1 MPTFAQEHPH
11 SESMKCVRAMIT
23 LSKRGSYAGR
33 VCFKDYELFAILLNC
48 SRGAHADWM
57 LDFGFS
63 EADCVTRGYG
73 GGELTDML
81 HLARELFLCVGHKC
95 KQGRQRHINVPW
107 SAGAAARRAQEL
119 TNAVGSTKLRPWPY
133 WLPDETK
140 VYTYEEADWQKFF
153 RTEAVELAKMRKQ
166 MLIERSVTAITM
178 LLLALGT
185 VVFMSRAHGTAAQAL
200 AACVPLGLLAKG
212 VLQSSE
218 VCVASESL
226 LLWFFICV
234 VVVFLQRQACKCWMR
249 HRAPQELTIDD
260 CVCTY
265 CDQRFSNKLSRVAH
279 EKRKHADWQRDAV
292 SDGDE
297 TRMNVKKSIRSK
309 KAKDER
315 KMRRKIVPRRPSR
328 PDVYFCTI
336 CNDGKDWKRIGS
348 LREHEATHSTDRP
361 FKCAVVGCTSN
372 GFSRRFTLKQH
383 ASTHSTVKPFHCTV
397 VGCTSNGFS
406 RRSTLKRHAEK
417 QHKAQVRRFFPAGS
431 FTSSF
436 GRSPHSVSTHQLV
449 STSRSRR
456 QSAPASNLAE

>member
-1 MPTFAQEHPH
+1 
-11 SESMKCVRAMIT
+11 MIA

-57 LDFGFS
+57 LDFGLS

-81 HLARELFLCVGHKC
+81 NLARELFLCVGHKC

-265 CDQRFSNKLSRVAH
+265 CDKRCSNKANRVAH
-279 EKRKHADWQRDAV
+279 EKRQHVDPQSGWQRDAV

-297 TRMNVKKSIRSK
+297 MRMNVKNSIALK
-309 KAKDER
+309 KAQDER

-328 PDVYFCTI
+328 PDVYLCTI

-348 LREHEATHSTDRP
+348 LREHEATHST
-361 FKCAVVGCTSN
+361 
-372 GFSRRFTLKQH
+372 
-383 ASTHSTVKPFHCTV
+383 VKPFHCTV
-397 VGCTSNGFS
+397 VGCTSKGFH
-406 RRSTLKRHAEK
+406 RRGDLKRHAEK
-417 QHKAQVRRFFPAGS
+417 HKAQVRCFFPAGS
-431 FTSSF
+431 FISSF